1 VIVLFPS
8 LDGADHDTNAIDDA
22 GLAATPCGAEGAV
35 GADGAVGVTALD
47 GDDSAPAPAVL
58 DACTTNVYD
67 CPGVNPPIVALVA
80 AGAPVAFVADWAV
93 EPRYGVTVYV
103 VAGPPDDGADH
114 DTDAPFVSAAAL
126 TPVT

>member
-1 VIVLFPS
+1 MIALPPS
-8 LDGADHDTNAIDDA
+8 LDGADHDTNTIDDA
-22 GLAATPCGAEGAV
+22 GLAATPCGA
-35 GADGAVGVTALD
+35 DGTDGGVGVTALD
-47 GDDSAPAPAVL
+47 GDDSAPVPAVL

-67 CPGVNPPIVALVA
+67 CPGVNPSTVALVA
-80 AGAPVAFVADWAV
+80 AGAPVTFVASWAV

-114 DTDAPFVSAAAL
+114 DTDAPFANAVAL